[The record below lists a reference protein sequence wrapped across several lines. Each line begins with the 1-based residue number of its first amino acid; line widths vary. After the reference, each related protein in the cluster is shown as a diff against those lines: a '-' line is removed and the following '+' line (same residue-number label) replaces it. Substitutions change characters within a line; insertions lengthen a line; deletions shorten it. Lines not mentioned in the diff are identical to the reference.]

1 MTRSRAPSPVPDEV
15 ANHEEEEEV
24 EMENKATSIP
34 TEYEPDESGEKHVID
49 TIPKHYN
56 RSIRPS
62 SMPLSSDDFFSRRI
76 TPLGV
81 YYPDD
86 RLNQGCDFATA
97 VLKLIE
103 KKAYEEE
110 KVEEKKEVE
119 KEEKEEEKKEEE
131 KKEVKTE
138 EKVEEVKTEENKE
151 VVKTEEKVEVKTE
164 ENKEVSSQP
173 TQSPPTQSIST
184 QTSTTEKKEEV
195 KKKVSIVD
203 QIKPPP
209 AKLSLRIINPD
220 SLLPLKNEEEDYR
233 ADLNAPKTPA
243 NVRGNR
249 SILHKVCL
257 SSPFSIGNSFF

>member
-1 MTRSRAPSPVPDEV
+1 MTRSRTPSPVPDEIP
-15 ANHEEEEEV
+15 NHEEEEEV
-24 EMENKATSIP
+24 KKENKKASIP
-34 TEYEPDESGEKHVID
+34 TEYEPDENGEKHVID
-49 TIPKHYN
+49 AIPKHYN
-56 RSIRPS
+56 RSLRPS

-110 KVEEKKEVE
+110 KKEVE
-119 KEEKEEEKKEEE
+119 KEEKKEEKEEE
-131 KKEVKTE
+131 KTIEKVEVKTE
-138 EKVEEVKTEENKE
+138 EKVEEVKTEEKVKE
-151 VVKTEEKVEVKTE
+151 AKTE
-164 ENKEVSSQP
+164 ENKEESTP
-173 TQSPPTQSIST
+173 TQSE
-184 QTSTTEKKEEV
+184 TTEKKEEI

-249 SILHKVCL
+249 SILHKVYL
-257 SSPFSIGNSFF
+257 

>member
-1 MTRSRAPSPVPDEV
+1 MTRSRTPSPVPDEIP
-15 ANHEEEEEV
+15 NHEEEEEV
-24 EMENKATSIP
+24 KKENKKASIP
-34 TEYEPDESGEKHVID
+34 TEYEPDENGEKHVID
-49 TIPKHYN
+49 AIPKHYN
-56 RSIRPS
+56 RSLRPS

-110 KVEEKKEVE
+110 KKEVE
-119 KEEKEEEKKEEE
+119 KEEKKEEKEEE
-131 KKEVKTE
+131 KTIEKVEVKTE

-151 VVKTEEKVEVKTE
+151 EST
-164 ENKEVSSQP
+164 P
-173 TQSPPTQSIST
+173 TQSTPTQSTPTQST
-184 QTSTTEKKEEV
+184 PTQSETTEKKEEI

-249 SILHKVCL
+249 SILHKVYL
-257 SSPFSIGNSFF
+257 

>member
-1 MTRSRAPSPVPDEV
+1 MTRSRTPSPVPDEIP
-15 ANHEEEEEV
+15 NHEEEEEV
-24 EMENKATSIP
+24 KKENKKASIP
-34 TEYEPDESGEKHVID
+34 TEYEPDENGEKHVID
-49 TIPKHYN
+49 AIPKHYN
-56 RSIRPS
+56 RSLRPS

-110 KVEEKKEVE
+110 KKEVE
-119 KEEKEEEKKEEE
+119 KEEKKEEKEEE
-131 KKEVKTE
+131 KTIEKVEAKTE
-138 EKVEEVKTEENKE
+138 EKVEEVKTEEKVKE
-151 VVKTEEKVEVKTE
+151 AKTE
-164 ENKEVSSQP
+164 ENKEESTP
-173 TQSPPTQSIST
+173 TQSTPTQSTPT
-184 QTSTTEKKEEV
+184 QSETTEKKEEI

-249 SILHKVCL
+249 SILHKVYL
-257 SSPFSIGNSFF
+257 

>member
-1 MTRSRAPSPVPDEV
+1 MTRSRTPSPVPDEIP
-15 ANHEEEEEV
+15 NHEEEEEV
-24 EMENKATSIP
+24 KKENKKASIP
-34 TEYEPDESGEKHVID
+34 TEYEPDENGEKHVID
-49 TIPKHYN
+49 AIPKHYN
-56 RSIRPS
+56 RSLRPS

-110 KVEEKKEVE
+110 KKEVE
-119 KEEKEEEKKEEE
+119 KEEKKEEKEEE
-131 KKEVKTE
+131 KTIEKVEVKTE
-138 EKVEEVKTEENKE
+138 EKVEEAKTEEKVEEAKTEENKE
-151 VVKTEEKVEVKTE
+151 EST
-164 ENKEVSSQP
+164 P
-173 TQSPPTQSIST
+173 TQSTPTQSTPTQST
-184 QTSTTEKKEEV
+184 PTQSETTEKKEEI

-249 SILHKVCL
+249 SILHKVYL
-257 SSPFSIGNSFF
+257 

>member
-1 MTRSRAPSPVPDEV
+1 MTRSRTPSPVPDEIP
-15 ANHEEEEEV
+15 NHEEEEEV
-24 EMENKATSIP
+24 KKENKKASIP
-34 TEYEPDESGEKHVID
+34 TEYEPDENGEKHVID
-49 TIPKHYN
+49 AIPKHYN
-56 RSIRPS
+56 RSLRPS

-110 KVEEKKEVE
+110 KKEVE
-119 KEEKEEEKKEEE
+119 KEEKKEEE
-131 KKEVKTE
+131 KTIEKVEVKTE
-138 EKVEEVKTEENKE
+138 EKVEEAKTEEKVEEAKTEENKE
-151 VVKTEEKVEVKTE
+151 EST
-164 ENKEVSSQP
+164 P
-173 TQSPPTQSIST
+173 TQSTPTQSTPTQST
-184 QTSTTEKKEEV
+184 PTQSETTEKKEEI

-249 SILHKVCL
+249 SILHKVYL
-257 SSPFSIGNSFF
+257 

>member
-151 VVKTEEKVEVKTE
+151 V
-164 ENKEVSSQP
+164 SSQP

-249 SILHKVCL
+249 SILHKVYL

>member
-1 MTRSRAPSPVPDEV
+1 MTRSRTPSPVPDEIP
-15 ANHEEEEEV
+15 NHEEEEEV
-24 EMENKATSIP
+24 KKENKKASIP
-34 TEYEPDESGEKHVID
+34 TEYEPDENGEKHVID
-49 TIPKHYN
+49 AIPKHYN
-56 RSIRPS
+56 RSLRPS

-110 KVEEKKEVE
+110 KKEVE
-119 KEEKEEEKKEEE
+119 KEEKKEEE
-131 KKEVKTE
+131 KTIEKVEVKTE
-138 EKVEEVKTEENKE
+138 EKVEEAKTEEKVEEAKTEENKE
-151 VVKTEEKVEVKTE
+151 EST
-164 ENKEVSSQP
+164 P
-173 TQSPPTQSIST
+173 TQSTPTQSTPTQST
-184 QTSTTEKKEEV
+184 PTQSETTEKKEEI

-209 AKLSLRIINPD
+209 SKLSLRIINPD

-249 SILHKVCL
+249 SILHKVYL
-257 SSPFSIGNSFF
+257 

>member
-1 MTRSRAPSPVPDEV
+1 MTRSRTPSPVPDEIP
-15 ANHEEEEEV
+15 NHEEEEEV
-24 EMENKATSIP
+24 KKENKKASIP
-34 TEYEPDESGEKHVID
+34 TEYEPDENGEKHVID
-49 TIPKHYN
+49 AIPKHYN
-56 RSIRPS
+56 RSLRPS

-110 KVEEKKEVE
+110 KKEVE
-119 KEEKEEEKKEEE
+119 KEEKKEEKEEE
-131 KKEVKTE
+131 KTIEKVEVKTE
-138 EKVEEVKTEENKE
+138 EKVEEVKTEEKVKE
-151 VVKTEEKVEVKTE
+151 AKTE
-164 ENKEVSSQP
+164 ENKEESTP
-173 TQSPPTQSIST
+173 TQSTPIQSTPTQSE
-184 QTSTTEKKEEV
+184 TTEKKEEI

-249 SILHKVCL
+249 SILHKVYL
-257 SSPFSIGNSFF
+257 

>member
-1 MTRSRAPSPVPDEV
+1 MTRSRTPSPVPDEIP
-15 ANHEEEEEV
+15 NHEEEEEV
-24 EMENKATSIP
+24 KKENKKASIP
-34 TEYEPDESGEKHVID
+34 TEYEPDENGEKHVID
-49 TIPKHYN
+49 AIPKHYN
-56 RSIRPS
+56 RSLRPS

-110 KVEEKKEVE
+110 KKEVE
-119 KEEKEEEKKEEE
+119 KEEKKEEKEEE
-131 KKEVKTE
+131 KTIEKVEVKTE

-151 VVKTEEKVEVKTE
+151 EAKTE
-164 ENKEVSSQP
+164 ENKEESTP
-173 TQSPPTQSIST
+173 TQSTPTQSE
-184 QTSTTEKKEEV
+184 TTEKKEEI

-249 SILHKVCL
+249 SILHKVYL
-257 SSPFSIGNSFF
+257 

>member
-1 MTRSRAPSPVPDEV
+1 MTRSRTPSPVPDEIP
-15 ANHEEEEEV
+15 NHEEEEEV
-24 EMENKATSIP
+24 KKENKKASIP
-34 TEYEPDESGEKHVID
+34 TEYEPDENGEKHVID
-49 TIPKHYN
+49 AIPKHYN
-56 RSIRPS
+56 RSLRPS

-110 KVEEKKEVE
+110 KKEVE
-119 KEEKEEEKKEEE
+119 KEEKKEEKEEE
-131 KKEVKTE
+131 KTIEKVEVKTE
-138 EKVEEVKTEENKE
+138 EKVEEAKTEEKVEEAKTEENKE
-151 VVKTEEKVEVKTE
+151 EST
-164 ENKEVSSQP
+164 P
-173 TQSPPTQSIST
+173 TQSTPTQSTPTQST
-184 QTSTTEKKEEV
+184 PTQSETTEKKEEI

-209 AKLSLRIINPD
+209 SKLSLRIINPD

-249 SILHKVCL
+249 SILHKL
-257 SSPFSIGNSFF
+257 YL

>member
-1 MTRSRAPSPVPDEV
+1 MTRSRTPSPVPDEIP
-15 ANHEEEEEV
+15 NHEEEEEV
-24 EMENKATSIP
+24 KKENKKASIP
-34 TEYEPDESGEKHVID
+34 TEYEPDENGEKHVID
-49 TIPKHYN
+49 AIPKHYN
-56 RSIRPS
+56 RSLRPS

-110 KVEEKKEVE
+110 KKEVE
-119 KEEKEEEKKEEE
+119 KEEKKEEE
-131 KKEVKTE
+131 KTIEKVEVKTE
-138 EKVEEVKTEENKE
+138 EKVEEAKTEEKVEEAKTEENKE
-151 VVKTEEKVEVKTE
+151 EST
-164 ENKEVSSQP
+164 P
-173 TQSPPTQSIST
+173 TQSTPTQSE
-184 QTSTTEKKEEV
+184 TTEKKEEI

-249 SILHKVCL
+249 SILHKVYL
-257 SSPFSIGNSFF
+257 

>member
-1 MTRSRAPSPVPDEV
+1 MTRSRTPSPVPDEIP
-15 ANHEEEEEV
+15 NHEEEEEV
-24 EMENKATSIP
+24 KKENKKASIP
-34 TEYEPDESGEKHVID
+34 TEYEPDENGEKHVID
-49 TIPKHYN
+49 AIPKHYN
-56 RSIRPS
+56 RSLRPS

-110 KVEEKKEVE
+110 KKEVE
-119 KEEKEEEKKEEE
+119 KEEKKEEKEEE
-131 KKEVKTE
+131 KTIEKVEVKTE

-151 VVKTEEKVEVKTE
+151 EST
-164 ENKEVSSQP
+164 P
-173 TQSPPTQSIST
+173 TQSTPTQSE
-184 QTSTTEKKEEV
+184 TTEKKEEI

-249 SILHKVCL
+249 SILHKVYL
-257 SSPFSIGNSFF
+257 

>member
-1 MTRSRAPSPVPDEV
+1 MTRSRTPSPVPDEIP
-15 ANHEEEEEV
+15 NHEEEEEV
-24 EMENKATSIP
+24 KKENKKASIP
-34 TEYEPDESGEKHVID
+34 TEYEPDENGEKHVID
-49 TIPKHYN
+49 AIPKHYN
-56 RSIRPS
+56 RSLRPS

-110 KVEEKKEVE
+110 KKEVE
-119 KEEKEEEKKEEE
+119 KEEKKEEE
-131 KKEVKTE
+131 KTIEKVEVKTE
-138 EKVEEVKTEENKE
+138 EKVEEAKTEENKE
-151 VVKTEEKVEVKTE
+151 EST
-164 ENKEVSSQP
+164 P
-173 TQSPPTQSIST
+173 TQSTPTQSE
-184 QTSTTEKKEEV
+184 TTEKKEEI

-249 SILHKVCL
+249 SILHKVYL
-257 SSPFSIGNSFF
+257 

>member
-1 MTRSRAPSPVPDEV
+1 MTRSRTPSPVPDEIP
-15 ANHEEEEEV
+15 NHEEEEEV
-24 EMENKATSIP
+24 KKENKKASIP
-34 TEYEPDESGEKHVID
+34 TEYEPDENGEKHVID
-49 TIPKHYN
+49 AIPKHYN
-56 RSIRPS
+56 RSLRPS

-110 KVEEKKEVE
+110 KKEVE
-119 KEEKEEEKKEEE
+119 KEEKKEKKEEE
-131 KKEVKTE
+131 KTIEKVEVKTE
-138 EKVEEVKTEENKE
+138 EKVEEAKTEEKVEEAKTEENKE
-151 VVKTEEKVEVKTE
+151 EST
-164 ENKEVSSQP
+164 P
-173 TQSPPTQSIST
+173 TQSTPTQSTPTQST
-184 QTSTTEKKEEV
+184 PTQSETTEKKEEI

-249 SILHKVCL
+249 SILHKVYL
-257 SSPFSIGNSFF
+257 